1 MAEEMPDFATLCVA
15 ADDEPLSVTQ
25 PLVPPIVTSAV
36 FVVPSLA
43 TVDALYE
50 GRAEGYIYTRDG
62 NPNQAAL
69 GRLVARLEGA
79 EDGAAAAT
87 GMAAVAA
94 AVLDGLHAGDRVVA
108 AHDLYGK
115 SMTLLRGPLMA
126 LGVRVDAVDLTDN
139 VAAREALST
148 PAAVVLVEAISNPLL
163 RIPDLPLLA
172 ELAHAA
178 GARLVVDNTFAT
190 PYHCVPLAHGADVVV
205 HSGTKFLGGHSDLT
219 IGALAG
225 SAEAMGRIRSLL
237 ATFGGT
243 ASPFDCW
250 LTVRSIKTLAL
261 RMERASAN
269 ALAVARFLA
278 GRSEVAWVSY
288 PGLESHPHYERA
300 CRLLRNGFGA
310 MVAFDLAGGNE
321 AAERFIAS
329 LRYIRFAPSLGD
341 VSTTLSHPAKTSHR
355 GYPPEQ
361 RERLG
366 ITGGLIRLSVGIE
379 RADDIIADLE
389 RGLDALR

>member
-1 MAEEMPDFATLCVA
+1 MTDEMPDFATLCA
-15 ADDEPLSVTQ
+15 GADKPVPSVTQ
-25 PLVPPIVTSAV
+25 PLVAPIVTSAV
-36 FVVPSLA
+36 FHIPTLE

-50 GRAEGYIYTRDG
+50 GRAEGFIYTRDG

-94 AVLDGLHAGDRVVA
+94 AVLDGLKQGDRIVA

-115 SMTLLRGPLMA
+115 SMALLRGPLSGF
-126 LGVRVDAVDLTDN
+126 GVRVDFVDLADN
-139 VAAREALST
+139 NAARAALAQ
-148 PAAVVLVEAISNPLL
+148 PAAAVLVESVSNPLL
-163 RIPDLPLLA
+163 HLPDLPLLA
-172 ELAHAA
+172 GLAHAA

-190 PYHCVPLAHGADVVV
+190 PYHCTPLAHGADVVV
-205 HSGTKFLGGHSDLT
+205 HSGTKYLGGHSDVT

-225 SAEAMGRIRSLL
+225 SAEAMDRARSLL

-250 LTVRSIKTLAL
+250 LTVRGIKTLAL

-269 ALAVARFLA
+269 ALTVARFLA
-278 GRSEVAWVSY
+278 SRPEVARVNY
-288 PGLESHPHYERA
+288 PGLETHPHHERA

-310 MVAFDLAGGNE
+310 MVTFDLAGGVA
-321 AAERFIAS
+321 AAERFIAA

-366 ITGGLIRLSVGIE
+366 ITDGLIRLSVGIE
-379 RADDIIADLE
+379 RVGDIIADLE
-389 RGLDALR
+389 HGLDALR